1 MTNVFNDILLS
12 LVYGPCKEFNGR
24 PLNTVIQISVKQSA
38 NFEHKLNKSW
48 IFLQEYAFDI
58 NKKDL
63 RLIGVKRALKYLYFN
78 FLLSNKLLL
87 IVEIK
92 LLIEE
97 LFLHID
103 QKNYTLHEQQ
113 NMFISTGP
121 FL

>member
-12 LVYGPCKEFNGR
+12 LVYGPCKELNGR
-24 PLNTVIQISVKQSA
+24 PLNTVFQISVKRSA
-38 NFEHKLNKSW
+38 NFEHNLNKLW
-48 IFLQEYAFDI
+48 IFLQKYAFDI
-58 NKKDL
+58 NKRDL

-87 IVEIK
+87 IAEIK

-103 QKNYTLHEQQ
+103 KKNYMLHEQQ
-113 NMFISTGP
+113 NMFIST
-121 FL
+121 